1 MKNNV
6 KDILSDSDFNANSM
20 LVKEMQNSKEIEKSG
35 KNSVASSETI
45 NAYGAAIPTVC
56 TDSSETVNE
65 NKSRALASSEKGDMV
80 QQLSAYFQ
88 ESFKQEHGYV
98 MSGPQKRHMK
108 KRLITLINKGI
119 IFIDGL
125 GKLKVL
131 KGYKLNLYK

>member
-1 MKNNV
+1 MNNNV

-20 LVKEMQNSKEIEKSG
+20 LIEERLKNINKSG
-35 KNSVASSETI
+35 ENSVVSSETI

-56 TDSSETVNE
+56 TDSSEVIDE
-65 NKSRALASSEKGDMV
+65 NKSRALATSEKGDMV

-88 ESFKQEHGYV
+88 ESFMKEHGYV

-108 KRLITLINKGI
+108 KRLIILINRGI